1 MCGSLSSYKPWK
13 EIHDLYA
20 LSLTSEPLK
29 KANPVPTAVVKPT
42 DKRPFI
48 RVAGGKRGLDL
59 GTWGFPPPEGR
70 SSPIIN
76 ARCETMD
83 VLPTFAKAFEQRRC
97 VVPVTGYYEWKKEVD
112 GNRTPWAF
120 TLDGPAN
127 NSETDSPENENVHQ
141 SESEGEGAS
150 LFVLAGLFMAN
161 RKTGERHFVIVTT
174 EPNEIAAEIHD
185 RMPVILTDS
194 MMDIWL
200 SPHAAPN
207 ALKRLCRPYEGTN
220 LVAKPVSKTLHQP
233 PKYVDENQLG
243 LAL

>member
-1 MCGSLSSYKPWK
+1 MCGSLSGYKSWK
-13 EIHDLYA
+13 EIHDLYS
-20 LSLTSEPLK
+20 LSITSESLK
-29 KANPVPTAVVKPT
+29 STDPQPTAVVRPT
-42 DKRPFI
+42 DQRPFI
-48 RVAGGKRGLDL
+48 RLAGGKRGLDL
-59 GTWGFPPPEGR
+59 GIWGFPPPKGR
-70 SSPIIN
+70 TNPIIN

-83 VLPTFAKAFEQRRC
+83 VLPTFAKAFEQHRC

-112 GNRTPWAF
+112 GTKSPWRFSLNGLANSGDMDEGTRTEVDDA
-120 TLDGPAN
+120 G
-127 NSETDSPENENVHQ
+127 SE
-141 SESEGEGAS
+141 ESAE
-150 LFVLAGLFMAN
+150 LFVMAGLFMAN
-161 RKTGERHFVIVTT
+161 SKTGQRHFVIVTT

-220 LVAKPVSKTLHQP
+220 LVAAPVSKKLHQP